1 MSDGCVAGR
10 RPAAAPGPGRFRLAI
25 AMVLFL
31 AIGIGDARAADQ
43 TSPGQAAAAAV
54 RADDIQTELPTT
66 VTAPEPAGAPFSLSG
81 SALNI
86 SLWIAI
92 LCATVVLAY
101 FIADILPR
109 GGIARRSRWGMAA
122 DAADPLAPRGGDAVP
137 AAADQLAQQGRFAEA
152 IHALL
157 LQGLSDVRKRLD
169 LRFADSLTSREIVRR
184 GGLPGGAQQA
194 LRDIVERVE
203 RAYFGTHPTGA
214 EDYHA
219 CRERYEALHQAL
231 HAGGR
236 A

>member
-1 MSDGCVAGR
+1 MA
-10 RPAAAPGPGRFRLAI
+10 L
-25 AMVLFL
+25 LL

-43 TSPGQAAAAAV
+43 ATPAQAAAAAV
-54 RADDIQTELPTT
+54 RADDIQTELPTA
-66 VTAPEPAGAPFSLSG
+66 VTAPEPAGSLFSLSG
-81 SALNI
+81 SALNV

-92 LCATVVLAY
+92 LCALSVFAY

-109 GGIARRSRWGMAA
+109 GGIARRSRWGS
-122 DAADPLAPRGGDAVP
+122 AADPADQLAPRGAETMP

-157 LQGLSDVRKRLD
+157 LQGLAEVRKRLG

-184 GGLPGGAQQA
+184 GGLPAGAQQA

-214 EDYHA
+214 EDYRA